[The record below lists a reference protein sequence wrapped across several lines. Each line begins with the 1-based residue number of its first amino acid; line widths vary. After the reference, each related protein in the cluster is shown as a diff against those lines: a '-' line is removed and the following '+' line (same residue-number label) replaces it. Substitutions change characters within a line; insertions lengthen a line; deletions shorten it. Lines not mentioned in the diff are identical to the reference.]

1 MRAMIVR
8 RLGALFLSA
17 AAAAGV
23 ARAQE
28 TSSPPAP
35 PGRPRVAL
43 ALSGGG
49 ARGMAHVGVLRAL
62 EEAGLP
68 VDAIAANSMGAVIG
82 SIYATGRTPAELEEV
97 VRSMDWASLFSGRA
111 DRRTIPVVRRDD
123 RYGDLFGVRFDGKG
137 ARLPGGLLAEHR
149 VNRFLIEHLAPASY
163 ATGGDFD
170 RLPIPFRAVA
180 ADLADGERVILS
192 RGDLARAVRASM
204 SIPVFF
210 PPVSWEGRLL
220 VDGLVVDNM
229 PTSVARTFE
238 ATVTVAIDVGSPQ
251 LDPEDYESSLGV
263 ASQVSD
269 LLGGRR
275 NRDFRSEPDVLIR
288 PELGKHSAT
297 DYSGFEEL
305 IRAGYEAGVKAVPE
319 IRALLEAAGIA
330 DLSPRPRTAAERTL
344 EGTRIAEVVARGN
357 ERVSTRLLRRTFNIP
372 IGRGFVM
379 ERGLRAFDKIDA
391 TGLLDRTWMEFE
403 PVPDGV
409 RIVLRGKDAT
419 PNRAAMG
426 IAYTEWEKARASL
439 RLRNQNTLGFGE
451 QVELLGAVSDAET
464 IAQASLRGD
473 RLFLVGLGYR
483 ASAYT
488 FTDKPRFFDAE
499 GHEINRGR
507 FKRDGGAIT
516 LQTSLERWGIV
527 EAGARFGRVKT
538 LPQAG
543 LGQQETSDGVGQL
556 FAGIAVDTLDD
567 LHWPGAGGRL
577 ALDTE
582 WNLESLGGT
591 HPFWRLRLEGRL
603 GRSVGRR
610 AAVQLDGLLGL
621 SGDDLPVYDHFRIGG
636 PMLVPGYRFEEL
648 KGAQALAGSL
658 TLRYRALGPLELVT
672 RLGAGD
678 VFDERDAIRL
688 GELRWGVSVGLYY
701 PSRVGP
707 MSLEVGFRDGGGSV
721 LSLAV
726 GWN

>member
-1 MRAMIVR
+1 MMRGMARRRAFCLALSIV
-8 RLGALFLSA
+8 
-17 AAAAGV
+17 AAAG
-23 ARAQE
+23 AAAPQE
-28 TSSPPAP
+28 TASPTV
-35 PGRPRVAL
+35 GERPRIAL

-49 ARGMAHVGVLRAL
+49 ARGMAHIGVLRAF

-68 VDAIAANSMGAVIG
+68 IDAIAANSMGAVVG
-82 SIYATGRTPAELEEV
+82 GVYATGGTASELEEV

-163 ATGGDFD
+163 SAAGDFD

-180 ADLADGERVILS
+180 TDLADGERVVLS

-210 PPVSWEGRLL
+210 PPVSWEGRVL

-229 PTSVARTFE
+229 PTGVARTFG
-238 ATVTVAIDVGSPQ
+238 AAVTVAVDVGSPQ
-251 LDPEDYESSLGV
+251 LDPEEYETSLGV

-275 NRDFRSEPDVLIR
+275 NRDYHSEPDVLVR

-297 DYSGFEEL
+297 DYARFGRL
-305 IRAGYEAGVKAVPE
+305 IRAGYEAGLAAVPE
-319 IRALLEAAGIA
+319 IRAKLAAA
-330 DLSPRPRTAAERTL
+330 RVVDLSPRARPPAERTL

-357 ERVSTRLLRRTFNIP
+357 ERVSSRLIRRTFNIP
-372 IGRGFVM
+372 TGRGFVM
-379 ERGLRAFDKIDA
+379 KRGLRAFDKIDA

-403 PVPDGV
+403 PVPEGV

-419 PNRAAMG
+419 SNRAAVG

-451 QVELLGAVSDAET
+451 QVELLGAVSDAEML
-464 IAQASLRGD
+464 AQALLRGD

-483 ASAYT
+483 ATVYT
-488 FTDKPRFFDAE
+488 FTDKPRFFDSE
-499 GHEINRGR
+499 GHEINRAR
-507 FKRDGGAIT
+507 FKREGGSFL
-516 LQTSLERWGIV
+516 LQTALERWGIV
-527 EAGARFGRVKT
+527 KAGARFGHVKT
-538 LPQAG
+538 IPQAG
-543 LGQQETSDGVGQL
+543 LGQQETKDDVGQL
-556 FAGIAVDTLDD
+556 FTDFTVDTLDD
-567 LHWPGAGGRL
+567 LLWPRAGARL
-577 ALDTE
+577 ALEGE
-582 WNLESLGGT
+582 WNLESMGAT
-591 HPFWRLRLEGRL
+591 HPFWRLRAEGRL
-603 GRSVGRR
+603 GRRLSRR
-610 AAVQLDGLLGL
+610 ATAQLDGLLGL

-636 PMLVPGYRFEEL
+636 PMYVPGYRFEEL
-648 KGAQALAGSL
+648 KGPQALAGAAM
-658 TLRYRALGPLELVT
+658 LRYRAVGPLELVT
-672 RLGAGD
+672 RIGAGE
-678 VFDERDAIRL
+678 VFATRDAVTL
-688 GELRWGVSVGLYY
+688 GDLRWGASIGLYY

-707 MSLEVGFRDGGGSV
+707 MSAELGVRDGGGTV
-721 LSLAV
+721 LSVNV